1 MPASPS
7 PAASLERRTS
17 AQLGRA
23 SMRRICVLL
32 VGLGSVFVLILGRL
46 APGEFDR
53 EPQHPE
59 GDDGDEQLIQTA
71 RRAVKEQDHSLKGYR
86 LLSDET

>member
-1 MPASPS
+1 
-7 PAASLERRTS
+7 
-17 AQLGRA
+17 
-23 SMRRICVLL
+23 MRRILVLL
-32 VGLGSVFVLILGRL
+32 FSLGSRFVGRGSFDLILGRP
-46 APGEFDR
+46 APGELDR